1 MNNLSLSPQ
10 HLEDLRKSG
19 LTDDT
24 IREAGIKSV
33 APNLINKKL
42 GSSRNGIL
50 SAYEIPYDSEH
61 SNFRMYYEAGKEYE
75 KNGDKKPKYLA
86 RKDSGN
92 RLYIPSKV
100 NPILNDVSIPLDITE
115 GEKKA
120 LKGCQEGLSCIAISG
135 LWNWKIK
142 GENKLISDFDRI
154 ALDGRTVY
162 LIPDNDW
169 LESNR
174 KGERKNLKQG
184 VYDFAYLLID
194 RGAKVYWRELP

>member
-1 MNNLSLSPQ
+1 MNNLKLDPQ
-10 HLEDLRKSG
+10 HYDDLKKSR
-19 LTDDT
+19 LSDDT

-33 APNLINKKL
+33 SPDLINKKL
-42 GSSRNGIL
+42 GFNVHGLVSM
-50 SAYEIPYDSEH
+50 YEIPFSEEY
-61 SNFRMYYEAGKEYE
+61 SRFRAFYEAGKEFN
-75 KNGDKKPKYLA
+75 KDGSKKPKYLV

-92 RLYIPSKV
+92 RLYIPTKV
-100 NPILNDVSIPLDITE
+100 KPVLGDVSMPLDITE

-135 LWNWKIK
+135 LWNWKMK

-169 LESNR
+169 LEPNR
-174 KGERKNLKQG
+174 NGEGKNLKQA
-184 VYDFAYLLID
+184 VDDFAYLLID